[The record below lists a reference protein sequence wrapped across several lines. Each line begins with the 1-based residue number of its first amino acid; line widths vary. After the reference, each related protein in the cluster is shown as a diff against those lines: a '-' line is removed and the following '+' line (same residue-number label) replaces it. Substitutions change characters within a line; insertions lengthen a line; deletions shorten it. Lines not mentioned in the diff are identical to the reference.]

1 MIVPEIT
8 VGDHKV
14 YHESHGQGEPLIL
27 IRGLGSNADHWY
39 AQVSDFSKHY
49 RVTTFDNRGIGRSGD
64 PEGSFTIQ
72 DLAAD
77 TAALMDA
84 LEIASAH
91 VLGVSLG
98 GMIAQEMAIQYP
110 RRVRG
115 LILAVTHC
123 GGAQQIRASPDI
135 AETLRRLVVEGSV
148 EARVRALEIFFAPA
162 TITERPQVVQE
173 YAEVSMRYPAGVEIL
188 QRQMDAVAGH
198 DTGDRL
204 HRIAAATL
212 VLTGAQDVLIP
223 PANSAL
229 LAGRIPKAELLVVP
243 GGGHQILIE
252 QAQACNQTIIAFL
265 QRAVS

>member
-1 MIVPEIT
+1 MIVPEIMT
-8 VGDHKV
+8 GDHKV
-14 YHESHGQGEPLIL
+14 YYESHGHGEPLIL

-39 AQVSDFSKHY
+39 AQLSDFSKHY
-49 RVTTFDNRGIGRSGD
+49 RVIAFDNRGIGRSAD
-64 PEGSFTIQ
+64 PDVPFNIQ

-77 TAALMDA
+77 TAGLMDA
-84 LEIASAH
+84 LGIAAAH

-98 GMIAQEMAIQYP
+98 GMIAQELAIEYP

-123 GGAQQIRASPDI
+123 GGAQQIRASADVT
-135 AETLRRLVVEGSV
+135 ETLRRLVVEGSM
-148 EARVRALEIFFAPA
+148 EARVRVLEVFFSPE

-173 YAEVSMRYPAGVEIL
+173 YADVSMRYPAGVEIL

-229 LAGRIPKAELLVVP
+229 LAERIAKAELLVVP

-252 QAQACNQTIIAFL
+252 QPQACNQAIIAFL